1 MAPLKELLDL
11 TYELEALL
19 SLALMREGVPPRLYE
34 LIAAKAAAINAAAGG
49 EGTVVAETESPEDF
63 VADSYSIEDSHEASA
78 PALAEEIAES
88 GAEEKIDRAGI
99 AVERT
104 ERTIKAEKREYEAPE
119 ASKAGEALR
128 KRFSLND
135 KFRFR
140 REIFGGR
147 DADFSQALDA
157 IAASDNLSDA
167 EDYLYS
173 QLHLDPDDENVKSL
187 VEIISGY
194 FS

>member
-19 SLALMREGVPPRLYE
+19 SLALTREGVPSRLYE
-34 LIAAKAAAINAAAGG
+34 LIAAKAAAISAAAGLDCG
-49 EGTVVAETESPEDF
+49 MPDSEDPQEDA
-63 VADSYSIEDSHEASA
+63 VSDSYSLEEPEVSPEPPMAAEIEESEREEAVD
-78 PALAEEIAES
+78 L
-88 GAEEKIDRAGI
+88 AGI
-99 AVERT
+99 AVEKAV
-104 ERTIKAEKREYEAPE
+104 KAERAESVIH
-119 ASKAGEALR
+119 ASGKVGDALR

-140 REIFGGR
+140 RELFGGS
-147 DADFSQALDA
+147 DADFSEALDN
-157 IAASDNLSDA
+157 IAAFDNLSDA

-173 QLHLDPDDENVKSL
+173 QLRMDPDDDNVKSL
-187 VEIISGY
+187 VEVISGY

>member
-19 SLALMREGVPPRLYE
+19 SLALTREGVPSRLYE
-34 LIAAKAAAINAAAGG
+34 LIAAKAAAISAAAGLDC
-49 EGTVVAETESPEDF
+49 AMPDSEDPQEDA
-63 VADSYSIEDSHEASA
+63 VSDSYSLEELEVYPEPPMAAEIEESER
-78 PALAEEIAES
+78 EETV
-88 GAEEKIDRAGI
+88 DRAGI
-99 AVERT
+99 AVEKAV
-104 ERTIKAEKREYEAPE
+104 KAERAESVIH
-119 ASKAGEALR
+119 ASGKVGDALR

-140 REIFGGR
+140 RELFGGS
-147 DADFSQALDA
+147 DADFSEALDN
-157 IAASDNLSDA
+157 IAAFDNLSDA

-173 QLHLDPDDENVKSL
+173 QLRMDPDDDNVKSL
-187 VEIISGY
+187 VEVISGY

>member
-99 AVERT
+99 AVERNM
-104 ERTIKAEKREYEAPE
+104 RH
-119 ASKAGEALR
+119 R
-128 KRFSLND
+128 KRARRVRRSESASLLTIN
-135 KFRFR
+135 FVSGARFL
-140 REIFGGR
+140 E
-147 DADFSQALDA
+147 
-157 IAASDNLSDA
+157 A
-167 EDYLYS
+167 EMPTFPRL
-173 QLHLDPDDENVKSL
+173 LMR
-187 VEIISGY
+187 
-194 FS
+194 

>member
-99 AVERT
+99 A
-104 ERTIKAEKREYEAPE
+104 
-119 ASKAGEALR
+119 
-128 KRFSLND
+128 
-135 KFRFR
+135 
-140 REIFGGR
+140 

>member
-11 TYELEALL
+11 TYELEALVT
-19 SLALMREGVPPRLYE
+19 LALMREGVPSRLNE
-34 LIAAKAAAINAAAGG
+34 LIAAKAAAIGAACGENNAQ
-49 EGTVVAETESPEDF
+49 VAEASSDDTGSY
-63 VADSYSIEDSHEASA
+63 SYSIEEPEAVESSEKNNNEPMPVEEVINSA
-78 PALAEEIAES
+78 QEEIIGEVGVES
-88 GAEEKIDRAGI
+88 
-99 AVERT
+99 ERT
-104 ERTIKAEKREYEAPE
+104 EIVSPPE
-119 ASKAGEALR
+119 NKAGDALR

-140 REIFGGR
+140 RELFAGN
-147 DADFSQALDA
+147 DLDFSEA
-157 IAASDNLSDA
+157 IDTIASFDNLSDA

-173 QLHLDPDDENVKSL
+173 QLRMDPDDEAVKAF